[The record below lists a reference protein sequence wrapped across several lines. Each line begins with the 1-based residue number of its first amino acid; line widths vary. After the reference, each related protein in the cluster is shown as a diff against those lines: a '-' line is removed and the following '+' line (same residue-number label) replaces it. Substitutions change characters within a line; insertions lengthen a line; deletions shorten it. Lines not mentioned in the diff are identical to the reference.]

1 MHRVTESLPAK
12 SGKLANPMA
21 YARKDSGSTPP
32 AWALSGV
39 AGMVVVPAQPAVAT
53 AAARDIM

>member
-1 MHRVTESLPAK
+1 
-12 SGKLANPMA
+12 MA